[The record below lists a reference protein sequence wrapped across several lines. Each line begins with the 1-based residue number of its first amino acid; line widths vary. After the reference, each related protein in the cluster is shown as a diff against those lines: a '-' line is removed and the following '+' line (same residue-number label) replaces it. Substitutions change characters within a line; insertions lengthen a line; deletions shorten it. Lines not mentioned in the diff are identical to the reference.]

1 MKKIRIILLYTKS
14 IIQPENTNVY
24 SFLKEP
30 PFFEKEDNN
39 IIFSEIDNERGE
51 TLGALFEREVF
62 KYNDL
67 DYLIGIDLDYL
78 FIPSSKI
85 EEAISSF
92 IKDDVDGLDFPFLC
106 GVKKHSLLK
115 KNRCILREMNLD
127 AFDSLNARDIS
138 FENIS
143 KLKQF
148 LFDRKILF
156 VDFYIQSKK
165 MPIFISLDK
174 PIISSSSSSSSI
186 DYLSIGDN
194 NPIFSFLEFQK
205 KESILDEIL
214 KLDKYHSLFYIRFSY
229 IGLNKT
235 DKNIVEIKIHDFP
248 SSYLDDRNGIL
259 CIFGSKNDIHH
270 YLRKNE
276 IVKLFLEKK

>member
-1 MKKIRIILLYTKS
+1 MKKIHIILLYTKS

-24 SFLKEP
+24 SFLKENSSL
-30 PFFEKEDNN
+30 KRDSN
-39 IIFSEIDNERGE
+39 ITFSEIDNERGE
-51 TLGALFEREVF
+51 MLEILFKEEAF
-62 KYNDL
+62 KYDSL

-85 EEAISSF
+85 EEAIFSF
-92 IKDDVDGLDFPFLC
+92 IKDDVDELDFPFLC
-106 GVKKHSLLK
+106 GIKKHSLLK
-115 KNRCILREMNLD
+115 NNRCILREMNLD

-138 FENIS
+138 FENIL

-165 MPIFISLDK
+165 MPIFIALDK
-174 PIISSSSSSSSI
+174 PFISSSSSSSSI

-194 NPIFSFLEFQK
+194 NPIFSFLELQK

-214 KLDKYHSLFYIRFSY
+214 KLDEGHSLFYIRFSY

-235 DKNIVEIKIHDFP
+235 DKNIVEIKVHDFP
-248 SSYLDDRNGIL
+248 NSYLDDRNGIL

>member
-1 MKKIRIILLYTKS
+1 MKKIHIILLYTKS

-24 SFLKEP
+24 SFLKENSSL
-30 PFFEKEDNN
+30 KRDSN
-39 IIFSEIDNERGE
+39 ITFSEIDNERGE
-51 TLGALFEREVF
+51 MLEILFKEEAF
-62 KYNDL
+62 KYDSL

-85 EEAISSF
+85 EEAIFSF
-92 IKDDVDGLDFPFLC
+92 IKDDVDELDFPFLC
-106 GVKKHSLLK
+106 GIKKHSLLK
-115 KNRCILREMNLD
+115 NNRCILREMNLD

-138 FENIS
+138 FENIL

-165 MPIFISLDK
+165 MPIFIASDK
-174 PIISSSSSSSSI
+174 PFISSSSSSSSI
-186 DYLSIGDN
+186 DYLSIGDD

-214 KLDKYHSLFYIRFSY
+214 KLDEYHSLFYIRFSY

-235 DKNIVEIKIHDFP
+235 DKNIIEIKIHDFP

>member
-24 SFLKEP
+24 SFLKES

-51 TLGALFEREVF
+51 TLGTLFKGEVF

-115 KNRCILREMNLD
+115 NNRRILREMNLD

-174 PIISSSSSSSSI
+174 PIISSSSSSSI

-194 NPIFSFLEFQK
+194 NPIFSFLELQK

-214 KLDKYHSLFYIRFSY
+214 KLDKGHSLFYIRFSY

-235 DKNIVEIKIHDFP
+235 DKNIVEIKVYDFP
-248 SSYLDDRNGIL
+248 NSYLDDRNGIL
-259 CIFGSKNDIHH
+259 CIFGSKNDIYH
-270 YLRKNE
+270 YLRRNE
-276 IVKLFLEKK
+276 IVKLFLKKNG

>member
-1 MKKIRIILLYTKS
+1 MKKIHIILLYTKS

-24 SFLKEP
+24 SFLKENSSL
-30 PFFEKEDNN
+30 KRDSN
-39 IIFSEIDNERGE
+39 ITFSEIDNERGE
-51 TLGALFEREVF
+51 MLEILFKEEAF
-62 KYNDL
+62 KYDSL

-85 EEAISSF
+85 EEAIFSF
-92 IKDDVDGLDFPFLC
+92 IKDDVDELDFPFLC
-106 GVKKHSLLK
+106 GIKKHSLLK
-115 KNRCILREMNLD
+115 NNRRILREMNLD

-174 PIISSSSSSSSI
+174 PIISSSSSSSI

-194 NPIFSFLEFQK
+194 NPIFSFLELQK

-214 KLDKYHSLFYIRFSY
+214 KLDKGHSLFYIRFSY

-235 DKNIVEIKIHDFP
+235 DKNIVEIKVYDFP
-248 SSYLDDRNGIL
+248 NSYLDDRNGIL
-259 CIFGSKNDIHH
+259 CIFGSKNDIYH
-270 YLRKNE
+270 YLRRNE
-276 IVKLFLEKK
+276 IVKLFLKKNG

>member
-1 MKKIRIILLYTKS
+1 MKKIHIILLYTKS

-24 SFLKEP
+24 SFLKENSSL
-30 PFFEKEDNN
+30 KRDSN
-39 IIFSEIDNERGE
+39 ITFSEIDNERGE
-51 TLGALFEREVF
+51 MLEILFKEEAF
-62 KYNDL
+62 KYDSL

-85 EEAISSF
+85 EEAIFSF
-92 IKDDVDGLDFPFLC
+92 IKDDVDELDFPFLC
-106 GVKKHSLLK
+106 GIKKHSLLK
-115 KNRCILREMNLD
+115 NNRCILREMNLD

-138 FENIS
+138 FENIL

-165 MPIFISLDK
+165 MPIFIALDK
-174 PIISSSSSSSSI
+174 PFISSSSSI
-186 DYLSIGDN
+186 DYLSIGDD

-214 KLDKYHSLFYIRFSY
+214 KLDEYHSLFYIRFSY

-235 DKNIVEIKIHDFP
+235 DKNIIEIKIHDFP

>member
-1 MKKIRIILLYTKS
+1 MKKIHIILLYTKS

-24 SFLKEP
+24 SFLKENSSL
-30 PFFEKEDNN
+30 KRDSN
-39 IIFSEIDNERGE
+39 ITFSEIDNERGE
-51 TLGALFEREVF
+51 MLEILFKEEAF
-62 KYNDL
+62 KYDSL

-85 EEAISSF
+85 EEAIFSF
-92 IKDDVDGLDFPFLC
+92 IKDDVDELDFPFLC
-106 GVKKHSLLK
+106 GIKKHSLLK
-115 KNRCILREMNLD
+115 NNRCILREMNLD

-138 FENIS
+138 FENIL

-165 MPIFISLDK
+165 MPIFIALDK
-174 PIISSSSSSSSI
+174 PFISSSSSSI
-186 DYLSIGDN
+186 DYLSIGDD

-214 KLDKYHSLFYIRFSY
+214 KLDEYHSLFYIRFSY

-235 DKNIVEIKIHDFP
+235 DKNIIEIKIHDFP

>member
-1 MKKIRIILLYTKS
+1 MKKIHIILLYTKS

-24 SFLKEP
+24 SFLKENSSL
-30 PFFEKEDNN
+30 KRDSN
-39 IIFSEIDNERGE
+39 ITFSEIDNERGE
-51 TLGALFEREVF
+51 MLEILFKEEAF
-62 KYNDL
+62 KYDSL

-85 EEAISSF
+85 EEAIFSF
-92 IKDDVDGLDFPFLC
+92 IKDDVDELDFPFLC
-106 GVKKHSLLK
+106 GIKKHSLLK
-115 KNRCILREMNLD
+115 NNRCILREMNLD

-138 FENIS
+138 FENIL

-174 PIISSSSSSSSI
+174 PIISSSSSSSI

-194 NPIFSFLEFQK
+194 NPIFSFLELQK

-214 KLDKYHSLFYIRFSY
+214 KLDKGHSLFYIRFSY

-235 DKNIVEIKIHDFP
+235 DKNIVEIKVYDFP
-248 SSYLDDRNGIL
+248 NSYLDDRNGIL
-259 CIFGSKNDIHH
+259 CIFGSKNDIYH
-270 YLRKNE
+270 YLRRNE
-276 IVKLFLEKK
+276 IVKLFLKKNG

>member
-1 MKKIRIILLYTKS
+1 MKKIHIILLYTKS

-24 SFLKEP
+24 SFLKENSSL
-30 PFFEKEDNN
+30 KRDSN
-39 IIFSEIDNERGE
+39 ITFSEIDNERGE
-51 TLGALFEREVF
+51 MLEILFKEEAF
-62 KYNDL
+62 KYDSL

-85 EEAISSF
+85 EEAIFSF
-92 IKDDVDGLDFPFLC
+92 IKDDVDELDFPFLC
-106 GVKKHSLLK
+106 GIKKHSLLK
-115 KNRCILREMNLD
+115 NNRCILREMNLD

-138 FENIS
+138 FENIL

-165 MPIFISLDK
+165 MPIFIALDK
-174 PIISSSSSSSSI
+174 PFISSSSSSSSI
-186 DYLSIGDN
+186 DYLSIGDD

-214 KLDKYHSLFYIRFSY
+214 KLDEYHSLFYIRFSY

-235 DKNIVEIKIHDFP
+235 DKNIIEIKIHDFP

>member
-1 MKKIRIILLYTKS
+1 MKKIHIILLYTKS

-24 SFLKEP
+24 SFLKENSSL
-30 PFFEKEDNN
+30 KRDSN
-39 IIFSEIDNERGE
+39 ITFSEIDNERGE
-51 TLGALFEREVF
+51 MLEILFKEEAF
-62 KYNDL
+62 KYDSL

-85 EEAISSF
+85 EEAIFSF
-92 IKDDVDGLDFPFLC
+92 IKDDVDELDFPFLC
-106 GVKKHSLLK
+106 GIKKHSLLK
-115 KNRCILREMNLD
+115 NNRCILREMNLD

-138 FENIS
+138 FENIL

-165 MPIFISLDK
+165 MPIFIALDK
-174 PIISSSSSSSSI
+174 PFISSSSSSSI
-186 DYLSIGDN
+186 DYLSIGDD

-214 KLDKYHSLFYIRFSY
+214 KLDEDHSLFYIRFSY

-235 DKNIVEIKIHDFP
+235 DKNIIEIKIHDFP